1 MIYTEVIAQKKKRN
15 REERGERPGMRR
27 KKQREAEW

>member
-1 MIYTEVIAQKKKRN
+1 MIYTEVIAQKKRN

-27 KKQREAEW
+27 KKQRKAER